1 MVVSGGEWWLG
12 CVTSIWDYQVFIPSA
27 LRRMDTHLLSEYRER
42 NSARS
47 PVWTTGVPMVE
58 YGAYFVS
65 PRWVC
70 LPTAS
75 SSKAA
80 AATEGIVGFGA
91 VNADD
96 HKELAGKYGVDGFP

>member
-1 MVVSGGEWWLG
+1 
-12 CVTSIWDYQVFIPSA
+12 
-27 LRRMDTHLLSEYRER
+27 
-42 NSARS
+42 
-47 PVWTTGVPMVE
+47 MVE